1 MPDEAMLKLSSPSS
15 DVELGVV
22 GRFARLPSLPVVIP
36 F

>member
-1 MPDEAMLKLSSPSS
+1 MPDEAMLKLSSSSS

-22 GRFARLPSLPVVIP
+22 GHFARLLLLLVVVP